1 MRAYIFLVLLS
12 LLLLTPAYVSFR
24 RQMRRVKREILGI
37 KSSNDDYPK
46 DYIREDPGNKIRIL
60 GIPFIYVVIVIF
72 LMWGVAVGYYVHT
85 TILN

>member
-37 KSSNDDYPK
+37 KSSDEDQR
-46 DYIREDPGNKIRIL
+46 DFIREDPGNKIRIL